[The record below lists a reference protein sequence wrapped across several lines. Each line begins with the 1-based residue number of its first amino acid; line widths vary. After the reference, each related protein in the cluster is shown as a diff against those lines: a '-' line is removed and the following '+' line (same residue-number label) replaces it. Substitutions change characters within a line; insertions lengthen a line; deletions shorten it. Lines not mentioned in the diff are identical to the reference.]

1 MYTESTVASFDA
13 DVLKSDL
20 PVIVDFWAPWCGP
33 CKSMAPAFEAL
44 ATEFDGKVKFVKVN
58 VDENT
63 DLAKKYGVRGIPQL
77 MTFKGGEFLQGKTG
91 AQTAAGIKTLVEAA
105 L

>member
-1 MYTESTVASFDA
+1 MYTEATVASFDA
-13 DVLKSDL
+13 DVLKSEV

-44 ATEFDGKVKFVKVN
+44 STEFDGKVKFVKVN

-63 DLAKKYGVRGIPQL
+63 DLAKAYGVRGIPTL
-77 MTFKGGEFLQGKTG
+77 TLFKNGTVVKSKSGNLPSGD
-91 AQTAAGIKTLVEAA
+91 IKALVEGV

>member
-33 CKSMAPAFEAL
+33 CKSMAPSFEAL
-44 ATEFDGKVKFVKVN
+44 AAEFDGKVKFVKVN

-63 DLAKKYGVRGIPQL
+63 DLAKQFGVRGIPTL
-77 MTFKGGEFLQGKTG
+77 ITFKGGEVVKSKSGNMP
-91 AQTAAGIKTLVEAA
+91 AGDIKTLIEAA